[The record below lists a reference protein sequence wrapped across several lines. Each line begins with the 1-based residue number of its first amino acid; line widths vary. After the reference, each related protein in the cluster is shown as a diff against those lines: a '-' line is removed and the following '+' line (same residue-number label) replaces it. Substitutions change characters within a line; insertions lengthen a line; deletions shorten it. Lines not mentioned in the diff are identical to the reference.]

1 MIFQMG
7 STFFFQKVNSVILM
21 NAIPKKASKVLQALE
36 RILTNNELLN
46 IFGFLIFA

>member
-36 RILTNNELLN
+36 RILTRLQNP
-46 IFGFLIFA
+46 IQQPKAY